1 MTEIKLDVSNIQPL
15 LDTLKQM
22 APDAELTLT
31 NGETPIATVKIIKV
45 LPSTPRLPDLNP
57 GVWLSEDFNDILPDH
72 YWRTRSL

>member
-1 MTEIKLDVSNIQPL
+1 MTEITLDISNIQIL

-22 APDAELTLT
+22 TPDAELTLT
-31 NGETPIATVKIIKV
+31 NGSTPVATVKLIKAI
-45 LPSTPRLPDLNP
+45 PAIPRLPDLNP